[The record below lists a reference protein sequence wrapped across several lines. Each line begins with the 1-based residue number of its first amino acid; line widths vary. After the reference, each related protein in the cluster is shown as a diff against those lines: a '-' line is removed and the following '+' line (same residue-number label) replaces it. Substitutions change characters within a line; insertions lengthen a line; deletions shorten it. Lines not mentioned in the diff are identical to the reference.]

1 MKLASAGESRLFDVV
16 DPTGAP
22 VQSEAEKQA
31 VNKYET
37 NRRATSMRLRQ
48 YLYFCASTAGKL
60 ST

>member
-16 DPTGAP
+16 DPPGAP

-37 NRRATSMRLRQ
+37 SSDSMRLRQ
-48 YLYFCASTAGKL
+48 YLYFCISTASKL